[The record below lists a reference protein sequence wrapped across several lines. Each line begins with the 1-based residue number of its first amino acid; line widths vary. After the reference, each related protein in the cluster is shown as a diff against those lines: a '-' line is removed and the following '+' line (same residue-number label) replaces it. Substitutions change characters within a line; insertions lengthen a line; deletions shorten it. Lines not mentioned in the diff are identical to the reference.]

1 MTSSTVVPIANSAL
15 PETIRNMTPK
25 GVNLPSSSPT
35 KSSSFTIDQILM
47 PSRKVHSELISK
59 AATSYAGHQLCYTP
73 YHPLFFNF
81 LSHSSSSAFPLHS
94 FSKLVD
100 LSEPK
105 TSSAVIFD
113 VLGNNGGGLVASKLS
128 HQSDYQRASSSLYT
142 RAHPYQRPTSCSSP
156 PSYSKGS
163 YSQYHSSSSPSLP
176 SPAKLVE
183 LRQLY
188 CKEAILASIG
198 FETST
203 GRPSLLSGS
212 SYLTGSGSLFYKRK
226 RRHRTIFTEEQL
238 EQLEVAFEKTHYP
251 DVLLREEL
259 AEQIGLKEERIEV
272 NEQLCLLLLMTA
284 QSF

>member
-1 MTSSTVVPIANSAL
+1 RYKCKWEGCGYASEQRFTVI
-15 PETIRNMTPK
+15 THIRVVHFKIPR
-25 GVNLPSSSPT
+25 T
-35 KSSSFTIDQILM
+35 KKKQIEMNITLD
-47 PSRKVHSELISK
+47 SV
-59 AATSYAGHQLCYTP
+59 QNP
-73 YHPLFFNF
+73 YDYLEY
-81 LSHSSSSAFPLHS
+81 HSS
-94 FSKLVD
+94 
-100 LSEPK
+100 
-105 TSSAVIFD
+105 
-113 VLGNNGGGLVASKLS
+113 
-128 HQSDYQRASSSLYT
+128 
-142 RAHPYQRPTSCSSP
+142 
-156 PSYSKGS
+156 
-163 YSQYHSSSSPSLP
+163 SSSSPSLP

-259 AEQIGLKEERIEV
+259 AEQVGLKEERIEV
-272 NEQLCLLLLMTA
+272 WFKNRRAKWRKQQRMDAGLEDIDDKCH
-284 QSF
+284 F